1 MKHSHAVVGL
11 SQHVPELSRLRIQ
24 LCILAEDASCMV
36 LMCPFKLKSEMSL
49 PNSQV
54 YTFL

>member
-1 MKHSHAVVGL
+1 MNHSHAVVGL
-11 SQHVPELSRLRIQ
+11 SQHVPELSGLRIQ

-36 LMCPFKLKSEMSL
+36 LMCPFQLKSEMSL

-54 YTFL
+54 YSVL